1 VADERLKRISRELL
15 FTSFLGPASG
25 LEESWII
32 DRFAEGI
39 EESVITAGELLFD
52 IGDSSDHLFFMSEGR
67 LRLQAPGHPDWV
79 YDGRWVVG
87 TTDQITGRKRVRRA
101 TVEADARIFRVRG
114 DLWTELMEDSFDAT
128 STALLGNARGVAALY
143 ARLAPTGGFSPVAT
157 DDEAPISLRAP
168 MSDSIVDRTLL
179 LYETPLFRGAGVQP
193 LTDLARQ
200 CSLVDLRAGQDLFSA
215 GIAPEQTY
223 VVVTGEVEVVREAPA
238 VTARFGP
245 RQVVGGAICL
255 GDADAEWGARAT
267 APTRLLSLRN
277 EDWFD
282 GMEEHVDLATASM
295 AWLSLER
302 ERLFDLLAAP
312 TGEIVLH

>member
-87 TTDQITGRKRVRRA
+87 TTDQIT
-101 TVEADARIFRVRG
+101 
-114 DLWTELMEDSFDAT
+114 ELMEDSFDAT

-143 ARLAPTGGFSPVAT
+143 ARLAPTGGFAPVAT